1 MRSIS
6 AKSLGSLT
14 RGLGE
19 ATFPDLRPWLID
31 TLRSEGGN
39 SVERS
44 GAAQGLSELLVA
56 SGAQLT
62 EKVMVNEILPLF
74 SHPKAGTRE
83 GILWVLTFLPSV
95 LGQAY
100 SSLIDESLP
109 ALLSGLADDSETV
122 REVAL
127 RAGRVLVK
135 SHGKAH
141 KDKILPSLEEGLNNE
156 DYRIRV
162 ASLTLLG
169 DLLGMLGGTK
179 VGKANTDTQDD
190 IRQTERAQAQIAL
203 ALGNSTRTRVLSS
216 LYLARSDTAAV
227 VRQSAVQVWKTVVS
241 VTARTLKEILSVLVE
256 QIVTALASGDP
267 ERTQVAGRCLGDIV
281 EKLGDQSMD
290 KVIPVLRDN
299 LYRGDNYTRQGV
311 CVGLAE
317 VINCSSKEQI
327 TKFLEILVKV
337 VQDALCDTDSQVRQL
352 AASCFQNLYNAV
364 GNRTLDE
371 IVPSLLLS
379 MDSVDDV
386 TKIRALN
393 GMTGILGVRSRE
405 LLPYIIPRL
414 LKTPLT
420 ISHADALGS
429 ISRATGGTI
438 HMHFSSIIPTLIS
451 ELASFSD
458 IEDEEREEA
467 VRRCCRAVCH
477 NVDTTGVNWL
487 ISEIASKCTHDKQ
500 SVRKEACWAF
510 QVVVEES
517 ECIHVSQLHYLC
529 MV

>member
-56 SGAQLT
+56 SGAILT
-62 EKVMVNEILPLF
+62 EKVIVNEILPLF

-83 GILWVLTFLPSV
+83 GVLWVLTYLPTV

-100 SSLIDESLP
+100 SSMIDETLP
-109 ALLSGLADDSETV
+109 ALLSGLADDNEAV

-141 KDKILPSLEEGLNNE
+141 KDKILPSLEEGLGNE

-179 VGKANTDTQDD
+179 VGKTSTDTQDD

-203 ALGNSTRTRVLSS
+203 ALGNVTRKRVLSS

-227 VRQSAVQVWKTVVS
+227 VRQSAVEVWRTIVS
-241 VTARTLKEILSVLVE
+241 VTPRTLREILSVLVD

-267 ERTQVAGRCLGDIV
+267 DRTQVAGRCLGDIV
-281 EKLGDQSMD
+281 EKLGDQ
-290 KVIPVLRDN
+290 VLPEIIPVLSEN
-299 LYRGDNYTRQGV
+299 LYDGDNYTRQGV

-337 VQDALCDTDSQVRQL
+337 VQDALCDTDTQVRSI

-371 IVPSLLLS
+371 IVPKLLLLMES
-379 MDSVDDV
+379 DDEI
-386 TKIRALN
+386 TKTRALN
-393 GMTGILGVRSRE
+393 GMTGILGVRSKE

-414 LKTPLT
+414 LKTPMT
-420 ISHADALGS
+420 VSHADALGS
-429 ISRATGGTI
+429 ISQATGDTI

-451 ELASFSD
+451 ELASFSEV
-458 IEDEEREEA
+458 EDETREEA
-467 VRRCCRAVCH
+467 VRRCCRSVCH
-477 NVDTTGVNWL
+477 NVDSIGVNWL
-487 ISEIASKCTHDKQ
+487 ISEIASKCTSDKQ
-500 SVRKEACWAF
+500 AVRKEACWTF

-517 ECIHVSQLHYLC
+517 E
-529 MV
+529 